1 MRLRHDTIA
10 AIFDTVHV
18 ALVTNLLLVLGGL
31 PLVLLA
37 LTTDPARAWPLYA
50 LAAPL
55 CAPGLCGVFAVM
67 SGYSTGRSGSAGRLA
82 APHAG
87 PTPAGHAAP
96 GPGVGDGTLRTF
108 GRAWLATARPAM
120 LWAAGAT
127 AVLVV
132 LGVDARAAWG
142 HRAGAL
148 ALPVLAM
155 LTVLTVATALLGL
168 VTIAERPTARLRDVA
183 RACLYLSV
191 RRWYLTTASLLV
203 LALLAQFVAAHP
215 ALGLGLAAAPLLY
228 VVWAN
233 TRYSL
238 RPALDPA

>member
-1 MRLRHDTIA
+1 MKSRLRHDTIA
-10 AIFDTVHV
+10 AIFDGVQV
-18 ALVTNLLLVLGGL
+18 ALVSNMLLVLGGL

-37 LTTDPARAWPLYA
+37 FTTDTARSWPLCA

-67 SGYSTGRSGSAGRLA
+67 SAHTAGRGGSTR
-82 APHAG
+82 AG
-87 PTPAGHAAP
+87 PAATST
-96 GPGVGDGTLRTF
+96 DGALRTF
-108 GRAWLATARPAM
+108 GRTWRATARPAM
-120 LWAAGAT
+120 LWAAAAT

-142 HRAGAL
+142 HRIGAL

-155 LTVLTVATALLGL
+155 LALLTVATALLGL
-168 VTIAERPTARLRDVA
+168 VTIAERPAARLRDVA
-183 RACLYLSV
+183 RACLYLGV
-191 RRWYLTTASLLV
+191 RRWYLTGASLLV
-203 LALLAQFVAAHP
+203 LALLAQFVAARP

-233 TRYSL
+233 TRWSL
-238 RPALDPA
+238 RPALDT

>member
-1 MRLRHDTIA
+1 MISRLRHDTIA
-10 AIFDTVHV
+10 AIFDGIQV
-18 ALVTNLLLVLGGL
+18 ALVSNMLLVLGGL

-37 LTTDPARAWPLYA
+37 FTTDTARSWPLYA

-67 SGYSTGRSGSAGRLA
+67 SAHSAGRGGSTRARPA
-82 APHAG
+82 ATGSGASQP
-87 PTPAGHAAP
+87 
-96 GPGVGDGTLRTF
+96 GDGALRTF
-108 GRAWLATARPAM
+108 GRTWRATARPAM
-120 LWAAGAT
+120 LWAAAAT

-142 HRAGAL
+142 HRIGAL

-155 LTVLTVATALLGL
+155 LALLTVATALLGL
-168 VTIAERPTARLRDVA
+168 VTIAERPAARLRDVA
-183 RACLYLSV
+183 SACLYLGV
-191 RRWYLTTASLLV
+191 RRWYLTGASLLV
-203 LALLAQFVAAHP
+203 LALLAQFVAARP

-233 TRYSL
+233 TRWSL
-238 RPALDPA
+238 RPALDT